1 MRLGFTAISQTGSGG
16 TQAIPTGA
24 AFGVLFKN
32 RLVVPFDR
40 DQLAASDILNYTRY
54 DPVAQQ
60 FKINQ
65 GDEQSVRGLSPAG
78 RDSLLVF
85 KDHSIYILENFR
97 GTLTDVSQ
105 DVVPV
110 DVGLGARRTIVK
122 YGRDTYWLGPDL
134 AYYSLQQ
141 ALDNR
146 LQGTAKA
153 FSDPVEPLLASIKPT
168 LLDKCVAKVWDKKL
182 YLAVPMGEATTAAN
196 VILIYDFVVGA
207 WVSAWTSSLYSIA
220 DLLIFPLAGRERLVM
235 VHTDGRLFLME
246 EGYEDNE
253 GDIASELISRGYRC
267 GAEEVKRFTRGAA
280 AISTWSPNYTIQ
292 SGVDGGNV

>member
-1 MRLGFTAISQTGSGG
+1 
-16 TQAIPTGA
+16 
-24 AFGVLFKN
+24 
-32 RLVVPFDR
+32 
-40 DQLAASDILNYTRY
+40 
-54 DPVAQQ
+54 
-60 FKINQ
+60 
-65 GDEQSVRGLSPAG
+65 
-78 RDSLLVF
+78 
-85 KDHSIYILENFR
+85 
-97 GTLTDVSQ
+97 
-105 DVVPV
+105 
-110 DVGLGARRTIVK
+110 
-122 YGRDTYWLGPDL
+122 
-134 AYYSLQQ
+134 
-141 ALDNR
+141 
-146 LQGTAKA
+146 
-153 FSDPVEPLLASIKPT
+153 
-168 LLDKCVAKVWDKKL
+168 
-182 YLAVPMGEATTAAN
+182 